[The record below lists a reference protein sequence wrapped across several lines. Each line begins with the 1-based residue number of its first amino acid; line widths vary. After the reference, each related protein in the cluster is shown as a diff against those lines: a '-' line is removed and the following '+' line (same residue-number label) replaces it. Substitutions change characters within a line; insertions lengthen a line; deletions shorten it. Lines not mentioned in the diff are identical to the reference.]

1 MDIEL
6 LRTFVAVAESGG
18 FSAAA
23 KSLNRTQSA
32 VSLQI
37 KRLEERLNDSLL
49 ERTSRSVALTPAGA
63 TYLPYARRMLRL
75 QEEAELAVGQR
86 NAGETIRFGITDE
99 QAQAYLPELL
109 GPFTEAFPEVQ
120 IEITCDQ
127 STELVAALQDGL
139 LDMVLCIRHRATP
152 TGIPI
157 ATQPLVWVASPKLKV
172 EQADPLPLALN
183 PEGCVYRAQ
192 ALSLLSKAGRRWRVA
207 CTSQSPTGINLAINA
222 GLAVSVKAD
231 RSIPDGCIGLDDNA
245 RLPPLKPAVVEL
257 HRSPAGTSMALDT
270 LAEMVSD
277 AVIRHHPDLSSR
289 QDSAQHSVANTQ

>member
-37 KRLEERLNDSLL
+37 KRLEDQLNDSLL
-49 ERTSRSVALTPAGA
+49 QRTSRSVALTPAGS
-63 TYLPYARRMLRL
+63 TFLPYARRMLRL
-75 QEEAELAVGQR
+75 QEEAQLAVGQR
-86 NAGETIRFGITDE
+86 NSSETIRFGITDE
-99 QAQAYLPELL
+99 QAQAYLPNILA
-109 GPFTEAFPEVQ
+109 PFTETFPDVQ

-152 TGIPI
+152 TGTPV
-157 ATQPLVWVASPKLKV
+157 ATQPLVWVASPDLKV
-172 EQADPLPLALN
+172 NRMNPIPLALN

-192 ALSLLSKAGRRWRVA
+192 ALSLLSKAGKRWRIA
-207 CTSQSPTGINLAINA
+207 WTSQSPTGINLALTA
-222 GLAVSVKAD
+222 GLAVSIKAD
-231 RSIPDGCIGLDDNA
+231 RSIPEGCIALEDTTG
-245 RLPPLKPAVVEL
+245 LPPLKPAVIEL
-257 HRSPAGTSMALDT
+257 HRSPAGTSLALDT
-270 LAEMVSD
+270 LADMVAD
-277 AVIRHHPDLSSR
+277 TVVQHHAPSTSVTETVRAADSR
-289 QDSAQHSVANTQ
+289 G

>member
-37 KRLEERLNDSLL
+37 KRLEEQLNDSLL
-49 ERTSRSVALTPAGA
+49 QRTSRSVALTPAGS
-63 TYLPYARRMLRL
+63 TFLPYARRMLRL
-75 QEEAELAVGQR
+75 QEEAQLAVGQR
-86 NAGETIRFGITDE
+86 NSSETIRFGITDE
-99 QAQAYLPELL
+99 QAQAYLPDILA
-109 GPFTEAFPEVQ
+109 PFTESFPDVQ

-152 TGIPI
+152 TGIPV
-157 ATQPLVWVASPKLKV
+157 ATQPLVWVASPDLHV
-172 EQADPLPLALN
+172 NRLNPLPLALN

-192 ALSLLSKAGRRWRVA
+192 ALSLLSKAGKRWRIA
-207 CTSQSPTGINLAINA
+207 WTSQSPTGINLALTA
-222 GLAVSVKAD
+222 GLAVSIKAD
-231 RSIPDGCIGLDDNA
+231 RSIPEGCIALEDTAG
-245 RLPPLKPAVVEL
+245 LPPLKPAVIEL
-257 HRSPAGTSMALDT
+257 HRSPAGTSLALDT
-270 LAEMVSD
+270 LADMISD
-277 AVIRHHPDLSSR
+277 AVVQHHASFTAVPENMRAAGSME
-289 QDSAQHSVANTQ
+289 

>member
-37 KRLEERLNDSLL
+37 KRLEDQLNDSLL
-49 ERTSRSVALTPAGA
+49 QRTSRSVALTPAGA
-63 TYLPYARRMLRL
+63 TFLPYARRMLRL
-75 QEEAELAVGQR
+75 QEEAQLAVGQR
-86 NAGETIRFGITDE
+86 NSSETIRFGITDE
-99 QAQAYLPELL
+99 QAQAYLPNILA
-109 GPFTEAFPEVQ
+109 PFTETFPDVQ

-152 TGIPI
+152 TGTPV
-157 ATQPLVWVASPKLKV
+157 ATQPLVWVASPDLKV
-172 EQADPLPLALN
+172 NRMNPIPLALN

-192 ALSLLSKAGRRWRVA
+192 ALSLLSKAGKRWRIA
-207 CTSQSPTGINLAINA
+207 WTSQSPTGINLALTA
-222 GLAVSVKAD
+222 GLAVSIKAD
-231 RSIPDGCIGLDDNA
+231 RSIPEGCIALEDTAG
-245 RLPPLKPAVVEL
+245 LPPLKPAVVEL
-257 HRSPAGTSMALDT
+257 HRSPAGTSLALDT
-270 LAEMVSD
+270 LADMIADTV
-277 AVIRHHPDLSSR
+277 VQHHAPSPSVTETA
-289 QDSAQHSVANTQ
+289 SAADNRK

>member
-37 KRLEERLNDSLL
+37 KRLEEQLNDSLL
-49 ERTSRSVALTPAGA
+49 QRTSRSVALTPAGS
-63 TYLPYARRMLRL
+63 TFLPYARRMLRL
-75 QEEAELAVGQR
+75 QEEAQLAVGQR
-86 NAGETIRFGITDE
+86 NSSETIRFGITDE
-99 QAQAYLPELL
+99 QAQAYLPDILA
-109 GPFTEAFPEVQ
+109 PFTESFPDVQ

-152 TGIPI
+152 TGIPV
-157 ATQPLVWVASPKLKV
+157 ATQPLVWVASPDLHV
-172 EQADPLPLALN
+172 NRLNPLPLALN

-192 ALSLLSKAGRRWRVA
+192 ALSLLSKAGKRWRIA
-207 CTSQSPTGINLAINA
+207 WTSQSPTGINLALTA
-222 GLAVSVKAD
+222 GLAVSIKAD
-231 RSIPDGCIGLDDNA
+231 RSIPEGCIALEDTAG
-245 RLPPLKPAVVEL
+245 LPPLKPAVIEL
-257 HRSPAGTSMALDT
+257 HRSPAGTSLALDT
-270 LAEMVSD
+270 LADMISD
-277 AVIRHHPDLSSR
+277 AVVQHHASFTAIPENMRAAGSME
-289 QDSAQHSVANTQ
+289 